1 MNETILEIIGYG
13 SSLIVLISFL
23 MSSVLKLRL
32 INLVGA
38 GTFTVYAFLTHSY
51 PTAVMNLFIT
61 LIDIYYLVK
70 LTRHNTMFSILPS
83 HMDSPFLEA
92 FLDFYHDDIVKY
104 FPSLDSARSKADV
117 AYFVHCDMV
126 NAGLILGK
134 DMGDGTME
142 VLLDYSTPTYR
153 DCSVGKYLYQKL
165 PGLGY
170 KKLVCTNSGELH
182 EKYLKKMGFS
192 PRANS
197 FVKEL

>member
-1 MNETILEIIGYG
+1 MNDTVLEIIGYI
-13 SSLIVLISFL
+13 SSAIVLISFL

-38 GTFTVYAFLTHSY
+38 GIFTIYAFLTKSY

-61 LIDIYYLVK
+61 LIDVYYLVK
-70 LTRHNTMFSILPS
+70 LTRHNTLFSILPS
-83 HMDSPFLEA
+83 RMDSQFLDA
-92 FLDFYHDDIVKY
+92 FLNFYHDDIVKY
-104 FPSLDSARSKADV
+104 FPSLDATRSKADV

-126 NAGLILGK
+126 TAGLILGK

-153 DCSVGKYLYQKL
+153 DCSVGKYLYRKL
-165 PGLGY
+165 PGFGY

-182 EKYLKKMGFS
+182 EKYLKKMGFA